1 MTAPTSPST
10 AALEHQLA
18 WNDRLQ
24 DWLDGDQSP
33 AETAALQAHMA
44 DCAMCRARAAELQE
58 LDSKLRSAAPR
69 LALDDSFDAKLF
81 AQIDAIDDSQRAEA
95 RRRIEQELQQN
106 LQALASGWR
115 RALLFV
121 VPGVIAGVALALGL
135 AWWLADADLMR
146 TLIAQSAAEFGS
158 NNSGQVQL
166 ITMTMLG
173 AGIGGVIARWLAS
186 VAEPQ
191 A

>member
-1 MTAPTSPST
+1 MSAPTPKPT

-24 DWLDGDQSP
+24 DWLDGDLS
-33 AETAALQAHMA
+33 AADTAALQVHMA
-44 DCAMCRARAAELQE
+44 GCAMCRTRADELQE
-58 LDSKLRSAAPR
+58 LDSTLRTSAPR
-69 LALDDSFDAKLF
+69 LALDDAFDAKIF

-95 RRRIEQELQQN
+95 RRRVEQELQQN
-106 LQALASGWR
+106 LQALARGWR

-121 VPGVIAGVALALGL
+121 IPGVLGGVALALGL

-158 NNSGQVQL
+158 NNSDQVRL
-166 ITMTMLG
+166 ITLTVLG